1 MSMAL
6 YAANLGLQSTK
17 RIQTP
22 LIALGTAYRGYTGQN
37 KSLRTPRTL
46 THSAA
51 VIAVISVPI
60 KAKAALMSTEKK
72 PRNRPFAPADSQRST
87 DGLHSPIPAYCTN
100 PPVSCQNLKPMD
112 S

>member
-6 YAANLGLQSTK
+6 HATKVGPQSTK

-22 LIALGTAYRGYTGQN
+22 LIALGTAYRGYTCQN
-37 KSLRTPRTL
+37 KSLRKARTL
-46 THSAA
+46 AHSAA

-72 PRNRPFAPADSQRST
+72 PKKRPFAPAYSQRSA

-100 PPVSCQNLKPMD
+100 PPVSCQNLNPMD